1 MNEAPPSPSKP
12 ATLASAG
19 GQKKKGVSFDELARV
34 LALEGV
40 IDGEQLAR
48 VLDRKEQQ
56 LESIVRA
63 RLTAMKS
70 QPVKAT
76 EAQHR
81 AAVSPIE
88 LFLSF
93 GERDAEERPIRED
106 TVTEIFA
113 KHAGFPYVKL
123 DPLTLDAAYSVSV
136 LPRPFARKHGL
147 LALEES
153 HGIITFATSDPFD
166 PVTLEGVERVTGK
179 GLRLVIASKTDIDKL
194 ITDFYGFRQSVKRAE
209 AYLADGV
216 DLGNLEQFVRM
227 KSEQEIEASDEHVVH
242 AIDYLFRYAFGQR
255 ASDIHIEPKRGH
267 SLVRF
272 RIDGGLHRVNTLPR
286 IVHNAVINRIKTLA
300 RLDIAE
306 KRRPQDG
313 RIKTEFDG
321 RPIDIRVST
330 LPVAFGE
337 KVVMRI
343 FDPELV
349 HDDFVKLGFFDR
361 DNTVFEELLGLTHGI
376 ILVTG
381 PTGSGKTTTL
391 YTALRKLATEDV
403 NITTIEDPIEMV
415 FEGINQTAVN
425 PAIQLGFAEALRT
438 ILRQDPDIIMVGE
451 IRDLDTA
458 QHAIQAA
465 LTGHLVFST
474 LHTNDAPSAIT
485 RLLDLGVPD
494 FLLASTVVGIMAQRL
509 VKKVCAGCV
518 AERELLVE
526 EATVLGIET
535 GPEPTFVKFGL
546 GCTDCRKTG
555 YFGRSVII
563 ELFKVSPEIRK
574 LVHQRA
580 AESLIREQAKKEGM
594 LTLRES
600 AILKML
606 AGETTFEQ
614 VIEATTES

>member
-1 MNEAPPSPSKP
+1 MAELPPRPLPRSAPPVAGKR
-12 ATLASAG
+12 AAIGFEELVGLLEQEGLVDG
-19 GQKKKGVSFDELARV
+19 GQRRRLLEQKELK
-34 LALEGV
+34 LAAL
-40 IDGEQLAR
+40 
-48 VLDRKEQQ
+48 
-56 LESIVRA
+56 VRA
-63 RLTAMKS
+63 RLTATRGDQVKS
-70 QPVKAT
+70 T
-76 EAQHR
+76 EEQHR
-81 AAVSPIE
+81 AAVGPIE

-93 GERDAEERPIRED
+93 GETDAEGRVVRED
-106 TVTEIFA
+106 AVTEVYA
-113 KHAGFPYVKL
+113 RHAGFPYLKL
-123 DPLTLDAAYSVSV
+123 DPLKLDPSFAVGV

-147 LALEES
+147 LAIEER
-153 HGIITFATSDPFD
+153 GGVITFATANPFD
-166 PVTLEGVERVTGK
+166 RLALEGVAQVTK
-179 GLRLVIASKTDIDKL
+179 KEVRLVIASKSDIDRL

-242 AIDYLFRYAFGQR
+242 AVDYLFRYAFGQR

-267 SLVRF
+267 SIVRF
-272 RIDGGLHRVNTLPR
+272 RIDGSLHKVNSLPR
-286 IVHNAVINRIKTLA
+286 IVHNAVINRVKTLA

-349 HDDFVKLGFFDR
+349 HDDLALLGFFDR
-361 DNTVFEELLGLTHGI
+361 DREVFEELIKLTHGI

-391 YTALRKLATEDV
+391 YTALRKIATEDV
-403 NITTIEDPIEMV
+403 NISTIEDPIEMV

-438 ILRQDPDIIMVGE
+438 LLRQDPDILMVGE

-458 QHAIQAA
+458 QHAIQAS

-485 RLLDLGVPD
+485 RLLDLGVQD
-494 FLLASTVVGIMAQRL
+494 FLLASTVVGVMAQRL

-518 AERELLVE
+518 VERELTE
-526 EATVLGIET
+526 EESKLLGLEI
-535 GPEPTFVKFGL
+535 GPEPILVKFGL

-555 YFGRSVII
+555 YFGRTVVI
-563 ELFKVSPEIRK
+563 ELFKVSPEIRR
-574 LVHQRA
+574 LIHQRA
-580 AESLIREQAKKEGM
+580 PDSALREQARREGM
-594 LTLRES
+594 STLRES
-600 AILKML
+600 AVMKML

-614 VIEATTES
+614 VIEVTADV